1 MNRIRSIV
9 YTTVI
14 ALVAIVLTIVFLPTL
29 FLGEKTARNTIKIWA
44 RFAMWAMPVLTG
56 VRYRVEG
63 RENIPEGGALIVS
76 NHQSLWET
84 FALHIL
90 FSHPSVILK
99 KELLRIPVYG
109 WWAKRSGNIVIDR
122 QGGARELRRLRNEA
136 AARIADGAQIVVF
149 PEGTRVAPGETAPY
163 QPGVAGIYLAAG
175 APCVPVA
182 HDSGRF
188 WRKLG
193 GALTPGVITVRIL
206 DPIPPGLERRE
217 FQQLIEA
224 RINAAR
230 PDLDGNPNRAAPAPS
245 PELSDVG

>member
-9 YTTVI
+9 YTVVI
-14 ALVAIVLTIVFLPTL
+14 ALVAVVLTVLLAPTL
-29 FLGEKTARNTIKIWA
+29 FMGERIARNTIKLWA
-44 RFAMWAMPVLTG
+44 RFAMWLMPLLTG
-56 VRYRVEG
+56 VSYRVEG
-63 RENIPEGGALIVS
+63 REHLPEGGALIVS

-84 FALHIL
+84 FALQIL
-90 FSHPSVILK
+90 LPHPSVILK

-122 QGGARELRRLRNEA
+122 DGGARELRRLRDEA

-163 QPGVAGIYLAAG
+163 QPGVAGIYAAAG
-175 APCVPVA
+175 APCIPIA
-182 HDSGRF
+182 HDSGKF

-193 GALTPGVITVRIL
+193 GALNPGVITVRIL
-206 DPIPPGLERRE
+206 EPIPPGIDRRE
-217 FQQLIEA
+217 FQQLISA

-230 PDLDGNPNRAAPAPS
+230 PDLNTRETAPAP
-245 PELSDVG
+245 ELSNVG